1 MFLWLDPWSLW
12 LLVGVLCIGAE
23 LIIPGLV
30 IIFFGFG
37 AILTALISL
46 IPFVATT
53 LWLQILI
60 FVICSVLSLIILRR
74 KFKPIFKGS
83 VFMPEKS
90 DAVPASAYAEVIEAL
105 SDKKE
110 GRIKYNGTTWNAAST
125 SGDIEVGERVKVLKK
140 EGLTYIVE
148 KAC

>member
-1 MFLWLDPWSLW
+1 MVLFFDPWLLW
-12 LLVGVLCIGAE
+12 LLIGVVCIGAE
-23 LIIPGLV
+23 LLIPGLV

-46 IPFVATT
+46 VPFVATT
-53 LWLQILI
+53 LWLQLII
-60 FVICSVLSLIILRR
+60 FVVCSVLSLIILRR
-74 KFKPIFKGS
+74 KFTPIFKGS
-83 VFMPEKS
+83 VFMPEKG
-90 DAVPASAYAEVIEAL
+90 DAVPASSYAEVVEAM
-105 SDKKE
+105 SEKKE

-125 SGDIEVGERVKVLKK
+125 SGEIEVGERVKVLKK